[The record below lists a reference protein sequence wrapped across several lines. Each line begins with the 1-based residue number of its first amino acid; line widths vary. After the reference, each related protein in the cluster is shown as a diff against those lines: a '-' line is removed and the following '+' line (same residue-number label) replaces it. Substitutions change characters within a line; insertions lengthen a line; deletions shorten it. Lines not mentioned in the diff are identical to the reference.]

1 MAKGTLRSA
10 LAPFSIA
17 AFRSVWAAA
26 LSGNSGRFAV
36 ILVAGWE
43 AFRQGHHSALWPSM
57 VSFLILVPTM
67 VLGLPSGGIADRV
80 NRAKQA
86 ATGQGVAA
94 LATAGAAVCIFTHLA
109 SLGTTLAAAGLVGV
123 ANSIQ
128 GPAWQALVPNIVGRD
143 QLVSAALSARIAQ
156 QGSELVGPAIGT
168 AILTTLGAGW
178 AFVTCAVFYALG
190 ALLLMGVRAHVRPN
204 PPPNPPASATKI
216 WHEVKAGMSYM
227 RATSPLGL
235 LFVWVT
241 CHCSLTMATF
251 GILPTIATVNFGGAA
266 GAYGLL
272 LTAFG
277 AGSILG
283 PLVMMGMSGRAQT
296 GTTLW
301 VTGVLSGAPLIMV
314 GLTHTEW
321 LAVAMECLAGIG
333 QAVFMAMVYAV
344 VQTCALDSLR
354 GRVASIQLSSTTGA
368 MGLASL
374 GWGALVGLTSAGL
387 ILAVPGAFFVVICLL
402 LTSRI
407 PGLNRAAGR
416 RATSLPQPSPVA
428 QATLVPAD

>member
-1 MAKGTLRSA
+1 MAKETLRSA
-10 LAPFSIA
+10 LAPFSVR
-17 AFRSVWAAA
+17 AFRSVWVAA

-67 VLGLPSGGIADRV
+67 VLGLASGSLADRV

-86 ATGQGVAA
+86 ATGQGIAA
-94 LATAGAAVCIFTHLA
+94 LAAVGAGVCVFAHVA
-109 SLGTTLAAAGLVGV
+109 SLETTLGAAGLVGA

-128 GPAWQALVPNIVGRD
+128 GPAWQALVPNIVRRD
-143 QLVSAALSARIAQ
+143 QLVSAALSTRIAQ

-168 AILTTLGAGW
+168 AVLTTLGPGW
-178 AFVTCAVFYALG
+178 TFITCAAFYATG
-190 ALLLMGVRAHVRPN
+190 VPLLIGVRSRVRPT
-204 PPPNPPASATKI
+204 PRTRATKI
-216 WHEVKAGMSYM
+216 LHEVKKGFSYL
-227 RATSPLGL
+227 RSTSPLGL

-251 GILPTIATVNFGGAA
+251 GILPTIASVNFGGAA

-283 PLVMMGMSGRAQT
+283 PLIMMGLGGGAQT
-296 GTTLW
+296 GATLW
-301 VTGVLSGAPLIMV
+301 VTGVLSGAPLMV
-314 GLTHTEW
+314 VGFTHVEW
-321 LAVAMECLAGIG
+321 LAVAMEGVAGIG
-333 QAVFMAMVYAV
+333 QSVFMAMIYAV
-344 VQTCALDSLR
+344 VQSCAVDSLR

-368 MGLASL
+368 MGLASI

-387 ILAVPGAFFVVICLL
+387 VLAAPGALFVVICLV
-402 LTSRI
+402 LTKRV
-407 PGLNRAAGR
+407 PGLNSAVAARQG
-416 RATSLPQPSPVA
+416 ALAPEPMAGAQPSLA
-428 QATLVPAD
+428 PAD

>member
-86 ATGQGVAA
+86 AAGQGVAA
-94 LATAGAAVCIFTHLA
+94 LATAGAAACVFTHLA

-128 GPAWQALVPNIVGRD
+128 GPAWQALVPSIVGRD
-143 QLVSAALSARIAQ
+143 QLVSAALSTRIAQ

-168 AILTTLGAGW
+168 AVLTTVGPGW
-178 AFVTCAVFYALG
+178 TFVTCAVFYAIG
-190 ALLLMGVRAHVRPN
+190 ASLLIGLRAHVRPN
-204 PPPNPPASATKI
+204 PRAAATKI

-283 PLVMMGMSGRAQT
+283 PLIMMGLSGRAET

-301 VTGVLSGAPLIMV
+301 VTGVLSGAPLIVV
-314 GLTHTEW
+314 GVTHTEW

-333 QAVFMAMVYAV
+333 QAVFMAMIYAV

-354 GRVASIQLSSTTGA
+354 GRVASIQLTSTTGA
-368 MGLASL
+368 MGLASI

-387 ILAVPGAFFVVICLL
+387 VLAVPGALFVAICLL
-402 LTSRI
+402 LTGTM

-416 RATSLPQPSPVA
+416 QAASLSQPSPVA